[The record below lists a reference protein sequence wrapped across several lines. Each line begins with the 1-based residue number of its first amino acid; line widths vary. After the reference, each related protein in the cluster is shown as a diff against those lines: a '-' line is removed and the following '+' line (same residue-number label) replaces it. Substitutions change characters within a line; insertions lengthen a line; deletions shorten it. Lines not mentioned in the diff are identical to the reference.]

1 MPALHFL
8 EGREV
13 QPWRM
18 HALLLLF
25 AACGAALFGCTW
37 RLWTPQLVYPQ
48 VPFFAWAGRV
58 PASVEWGGLVAIFA
72 SLALVLVVSSIQ
84 VVRGA
89 GSAGASPSQRTSP
102 SHAASPLQAAA
113 LIVFAAATVLLILI
127 DQHRLQP
134 WAYQFAVIA
143 IVLAA
148 VPPRR
153 AFVLL
158 RWITVSIYVWS
169 AIAKIDFTFL
179 HTLGQQLTSALAG
192 LAGIAIDNWSPTS
205 RLTCAWTF
213 PIIEL
218 IVAAGLCV
226 PLDARP
232 LLRRCVLGLLVAMHV
247 ALLLALGPLGLGH
260 QPAVLVWNVW
270 FIAQGLLLF
279 GFPPSPA
286 ASDETTG
293 AADRQLSW
301 RRELADVVVELLV
314 AAVIFLPALNFF
326 DRFDHWPA
334 WGLYAPRNSRALVF
348 VPAHVDTGSSPV
360 SMVSTDADPSTDRDR
375 GAEVAQAVSFH
386 NDWKQ
391 IRLDLWSL
399 QSLAVPIYPQDRF
412 QLAVAD
418 ATIRQRRWEDSFQI
432 VLESPA
438 DRRTGQRRRQ
448 VIRTLAELRAAQ
460 QRYLLNARA
469 RTQVANAR

>member
-1 MPALHFL
+1 
-8 EGREV
+8 
-13 QPWRM
+13 
-18 HALLLLF
+18 
-25 AACGAALFGCTW
+25 
-37 RLWTPQLVYPQ
+37 
-48 VPFFAWAGRV
+48 V

-72 SLALVLVVSSIQ
+72 SLALVLVVSSVQ

-89 GSAGASPSQRTSP
+89 GSAGASPSQKTSP
-102 SHAASPLQAAA
+102 SQAVA
-113 LIVFAAATVLLILI
+113 LIVFAAATALLILI

-143 IVLAA
+143 IVLAF

-158 RWITVSIYVWS
+158 RWLTVSIYVWS

-205 RLTCAWTF
+205 RLACAWAF

-232 LLRRCVLGLLVAMHV
+232 VLRRCMLGLLVAMHV
-247 ALLLALGPLGLGH
+247 ALLLALGPLGLAH

-279 GFPPSPA
+279 GFPPRPA
-286 ASDETTG
+286 SSDDE
-293 AADRQLSW
+293 AIADRQLSW
-301 RRELADVVVELLV
+301 RRELAEVVVELLV

-348 VPAHVDTGSSPV
+348 VPTHVDTGSLPV
-360 SMVSTDADPSTDRDR
+360 SI
-375 GAEVAQAVSFH
+375 AQAVSFH

-412 QLAVAD
+412 QLGVAE
-418 ATIRQRRWEDSFQI
+418 ATIRQRRWEDSFQ
-432 VLESPA
+432 VVVESPP

-448 VIRTLAELRAAQ
+448 VIRTIAELRAAQ